1 MDGGACKGRESGE
14 KRGQREWEAQTSLV
28 ANARAGVREYL
39 QRELCGFPAGAVVRI
54 HLPMQDTQEMWVPS
68 LGWEDLLEKGMATQC
83 RILAWKIL
91 WTEEP
96 DGLQTMG
103 SQESDTTEPTHTHT
117 HARMNTQKTML
128 PSILRKALNCKRKNK
143 VSE

>member
-1 MDGGACKGRESGE
+1 
-14 KRGQREWEAQTSLV
+14 
-28 ANARAGVREYL
+28 
-39 QRELCGFPAGAVVRI
+39 
-54 HLPMQDTQEMWVPS
+54 
-68 LGWEDLLEKGMATQC
+68 MATQC